1 MSGHHSKLEVKEM
14 GGKTFD
20 HHGECIDDPSLKGF
34 FRYFNSSTVRGRAN
48 VSKATVCGIVG
59 YIVYRK
65 VSKAFSGDAEKAKN
79 PVISAETA

>member
-1 MSGHHSKLEVKEM
+1 
-14 GGKTFD
+14 
-20 HHGECIDDPSLKGF
+20 
-34 FRYFNSSTVRGRAN
+34 
-48 VSKATVCGIVG
+48 VCGIVG